1 MAGLHFD
8 ITADNTNLMQKLREV
23 ERGIKETS
31 STVEREGGC
40 IETLFQRMTRAAATF
55 GAGFTTTELIKNVV
69 RVRGEF
75 QQLEVAFTTMLG
87 SQGKAASLMAQLTE
101 TAAKT
106 PFDLQGVANGARQ
119 LLAYGTS
126 MEDVND
132 TLIRL
137 GNIAAGLSIP
147 LNDLVYLYGTTM
159 TQGRLYTQDLNQF
172 TGRGIPMIRELA
184 KEFGVAE
191 NEIKGMVEAGKIGFP
206 EVQKVINNLTNE
218 GGMFF
223 NLMQEQSKTITGQI
237 SNIGDSFSTMLNEIG
252 KSNEGIINTALSG
265 VSYLVENYEKVGE
278 AILAAATA
286 YGSYKA
292 VLMAVTAAQK
302 LNIAVLR
309 QATLEKNLATSAGI
323 TLSNAEA
330 IAAART
336 KVLTLAQRGLVSSLK
351 AVAAATLANPYLLA
365 AAAIT
370 TLVATVYKYATTAT
384 AAEEAADRLNKTVGE
399 VEGEVSN
406 EISALKN
413 LDKKLTETTKGT
425 DEWNN
430 VKNEIITGYS
440 KYLPGLE
447 EEIEKTG
454 NLADKYGE
462 LEKAIRKAAA
472 ARSFEAIAQKED
484 KEYTEL
490 RDKNLKKVYEA
501 FTKRYGAKDGLEV
514 YRTWLSYLDSGKD
527 VPAEAEKIF
536 SKTAT
541 NFWNTETANTLLYD
555 IRKQDEI
562 RKANLEKFKNI
573 YGLSD
578 SDISKVSETEN
589 NKEIKAET
597 KSAENLAKA
606 YKEAEKAYNDANDAL
621 EKIKANKA
629 KYTQKDYKDAVE
641 NLKNAKDEFE
651 ELGGLTKERGKRT
664 STNKADNAAKER
676 LDAEERLN
684 EELLALQ
691 QKNQDDSISLGK
703 RGTERKLAEIRNEY
717 DKRIVEI
724 KKQETRFKEEN
735 AKAGIG
741 GLNPDGLT
749 DGQSTALQEA
759 RENAAKWQEQQ
770 EQDVYAAGAR
780 AMQEYLKQYGT
791 FQQQKLAIAEEY
803 AAKIKNA
810 ETEGERLSLQ
820 AERDRSL
827 QQVEIN
833 AIKQQIDWGSV
844 FGDFGTMFKDQLQPT
859 IDRLRQIAQ
868 SDTFK
873 QSSLEEQKVLY
884 ELISKLENAHAAWDS
899 DVFKRVSDGI
909 KAYQEAMLGYSVAI
923 DKARKAE
930 ESLAKAKSGLAKAN
944 ESGDTNAINAAQ
956 LSVKEATDAF
966 NTASE
971 NVSAFGAQVQE
982 TTAALNSSSAQAAA
996 MFNTLSEGLRGLTS
1010 GSLEGIGSGIMK
1022 LDSLFGDNKFTATV
1036 GNALA
1041 EGFQS
1046 LFGKDSKAAK
1056 DLSKALGDSG
1066 LAGQIISGV
1075 LGILDLLSAGIG
1087 GIVSNLTDTVLGSVN
1102 GLLDDLFTGDI
1113 IMKPVKSVTDGVG
1126 HLLDTVTFGGFSSW
1140 ISSSN
1145 GEEVRKAI
1153 NRLTERNE
1161 NLSRAIETLKDD
1173 VGASKG
1179 SLSVSA
1185 YNRAYAYQEE
1195 ANKNYLEM
1203 ARKQAGYHGSHH
1215 SFQYY
1220 WEGYT
1225 EKEIKD
1231 FSEKIGREWSGKL
1244 WDLSPEEMEQ
1254 LAAIPEMWEKI
1265 LNTGKGGYGERV
1277 AERLEDYMDQAGKL
1291 DDLTND
1297 FYEGLTSISFD
1308 SLYDGFVDTL
1318 MDMDASA
1325 KDFSDDLT
1333 EYFTRAMVS
1342 NKVGELFSEKLEE
1355 WYGKFGEAMREDG
1368 LSDDERNSL
1377 REEYMQY
1384 VEEAMKLRDEITS
1397 ATGYDSIVSGTTQES
1412 TKKGFATASQ
1422 DSIDELNGR
1431 FTAIQL
1437 DTSAMRELVTTCNAN
1452 ISSLRMS
1459 ADTIRQHTDEIRNL
1473 SLLAIDHLEAISR
1486 NTNQLYE
1493 MNERLGKIEKNTRS
1507 L

>member
-31 STVEREGGC
+31 STVEREGGS

-55 GAGFTTTELIKNVV
+55 GAGFTATELIKNVV

-252 KSNEGIINTALSG
+252 KSNEGIINDVLGG
-265 VSYLVENYEKVGE
+265 VSYLIENYETVGRTLLE
-278 AILAAATA
+278 IVGTYGAYRAALITITALQKAYSAIIAQTALNQSIAAAS
-286 YGSYKA
+286 G
-292 VLMAVTAAQK
+292 V
-302 LNIAVLR
+302 
-309 QATLEKNLATSAGI
+309 
-323 TLSNAEA
+323 TLSNAQA
-330 IAAART
+330 LAATRT
-336 KVLTLAQRGLVSSLK
+336 KMLQMAQAALNRTL
-351 AVAAATLANPYLLA
+351 LANPY
-365 AAAIT
+365 
-370 TLVATVYKYATTAT
+370 VAT
-384 AAEEAADRLNKTVGE
+384 AAAVAALGLGIYKLATYQTEAERAQERLDEAVKESEKATLSEQRELAKLRGE
-399 VEGEVSN
+399 L
-406 EISALKN
+406 SALKEGTDEYN
-413 LDKKLTETTKGT
+413 AVKEKIINGYSKYYDGLKEEIDQVGLTEEAYKKLTEAISRSFGARQYQQFKSQQEDWLDNIMSDNLGKLQERLYSELGDERGAKVYSQIYNAILEQRELDVNLQKTLDEIQDKGT
-425 DEWNN
+425 YWADSR
-430 VKNEIITGYS
+430 IDGY
-440 KYLPGLE
+440 
-447 EEIEKTG
+447 IRR
-454 NLADKYGE
+454 
-462 LEKAIRKAAA
+462 IRKAQQVTEEADEK
-472 ARSFEAIAQKED
+472 AR
-484 KEYTEL
+484 
-490 RDKNLKKVYEA
+490 
-501 FTKRYGAKDGLEV
+501 KRFG
-514 YRTWLSYLDSGKD
+514 
-527 VPAEAEKIF
+527 
-536 SKTAT
+536 
-541 NFWNTETANTLLYD
+541 
-555 IRKQDEI
+555 
-562 RKANLEKFKNI
+562 
-573 YGLSD
+573 
-578 SDISKVSETEN
+578 ISKASETE
-589 NKEIKAET
+589 KETEKNRKAET

-606 YKEAEKAYNDANDAL
+606 YKEAEKAYNDANAAL

-691 QKNQDDSISLGK
+691 QKNQDDSISLDK

-859 IDRLRQIAQ
+859 IDKLREIAG
-868 SDTFK
+868 SDTFRK
-873 QSSLEEQKVLY
+873 SSLEEQKVLY
-884 ELISKLENAHAAWDS
+884 ELISKLENANAVWDS
-899 DVFKRVSDGI
+899 DIFKRVSDDI
-909 KAYQEAMLGYSVAI
+909 KAYQEAMAGYAEAV

-930 ESLAKAKSGLAKAN
+930 ESLTKAKSNLAKAN
-944 ESGDTNAINAAQ
+944 ESGDANSINTAQSAVDEAMEAFNAA
-956 LSVKEATDAF
+956 SVD
-966 NTASE
+966 
-971 NVSAFGAQVQE
+971 VSAFGAQVQE
-982 TTAALNSSSAQAAA
+982 TTSALNSSSAQAAA
-996 MFNTLSEGLRGLTS
+996 TFNTLSEGLRGLAS
-1010 GSLEGIGSGIMK
+1010 ENLEGIGSGIMK

-1087 GIVSNLTDTVLGSVN
+1087 GIVSNLTDTVFGSVN

-1113 IMKPVKSVTDGVG
+1113 IMKPVKSVTDGVE
-1126 HLLDTVTFGGFSSW
+1126 HMLDTITFGGFSSW

-1153 NRLTERNE
+1153 ERLTERNE
-1161 NLSRAIETLKDD
+1161 NLNRAIETLKDD

-1225 EKEIKD
+1225 EKEIED
-1231 FSEKIGREWSGKL
+1231 FSKKIGREWSGKL

-1265 LNTGKGGYGERV
+1265 LDTGKGDYGERV
-1277 AERLEDYMDQAGKL
+1277 AEKLEDYMDQAGKL

-1355 WYGKFGEAMREDG
+1355 WYGKFGEAMREGG

-1377 REEYMQY
+1377 REEYMGY
-1384 VEEAMKLRDEITS
+1384 VEEAMKLRDDIAS